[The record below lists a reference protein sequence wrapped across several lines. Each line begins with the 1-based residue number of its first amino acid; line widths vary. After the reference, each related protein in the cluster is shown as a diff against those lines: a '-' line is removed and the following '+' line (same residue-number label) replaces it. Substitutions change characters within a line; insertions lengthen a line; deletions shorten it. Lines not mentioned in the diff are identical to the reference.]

1 MMESAAIAEAVG
13 VDESLLADL
22 IEDSAGVHSLFLR
35 LGMYLLNTTNI
46 KQVYYFSNYILFCL
60 YYSIGIYLS
69 TLIYTFSLT
78 ALLIYLS

>member
-13 VDESLLADL
+13 VDDSLLADL

-60 YYSIGIYLS
+60 YYSIGIYLF
-69 TLIYTFSLT
+69 TFSLT
-78 ALLIYLS
+78 ALLIYLT